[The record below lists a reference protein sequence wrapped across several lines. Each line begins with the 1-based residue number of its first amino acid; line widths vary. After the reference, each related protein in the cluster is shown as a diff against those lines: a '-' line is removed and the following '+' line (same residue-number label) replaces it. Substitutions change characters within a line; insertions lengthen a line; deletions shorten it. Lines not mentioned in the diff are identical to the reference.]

1 MVLTLVSISIILGVF
16 LITQVYKN
24 SDLEKRLKRLEGD
37 FEPPVNVIVGKIPEN
52 ISLSDV
58 DPKHTLIRDVL
69 ESARL
74 EDWKAEVEQDHRL
87 SGSFAYMLGFN
98 NPSNTVEIKVRFYLD
113 EETRGKGGIYKPSI
127 GFLIIKTTESVVSY
141 DKDENKGSDIE
152 NEICLFL
159 WENVIKYHNNI
170 NDQLKRDY
178 ENSIKNIKS
187 KLTTLNRDRKL
198 KNII

>member
-24 SDLEKRLKRLEGD
+24 SDLEKRLKRLEGN

-87 SGSFAYMLGFN
+87 SGSFAYMLGFS
-98 NPSNTVEIKVRFYLD
+98 NPANTVEIKVRFYLD
-113 EETRGKGGIYKPSI
+113 EETRGKGGIYKPSV
-127 GFLIIKTTESVVSY
+127 GFLIIKTAESVVSY

-159 WENVIKYHNNI
+159 WENVIKYHKNI

>member
-113 EETRGKGGIYKPSI
+113 EETRGKGGIYKPSV
-127 GFLIIKTTESVVSY
+127 GFLIIKTAESVVSY

-159 WENVIKYHNNI
+159 WENVIKYHKNI

>member
-58 DPKHTLIRDVL
+58 DPKHALIRDVL